1 MRLSPSTC
9 SRRHRFAALL
19 GLLLL
24 VGCQQVPPA
33 ADEGPHEPWGNF
45 QPLVAMDEGPT
56 YHLLAGYDPVWL
68 QYVKQGVERSRAYW
82 GTYGPTHVWV
92 LGQEDGDEISEEARR
107 AFLEEYCAW
116 RTQDSTRTMEECREH
131 MQDRFFGV
139 LDRGD
144 SEAYLSG
151 VTDTDPHK
159 AELIFINIHKWG
171 FAAEA
176 LPDAVLRGIHEYTHV
191 FQLSVGKLPTW
202 VLEGGAV
209 FAEAWLPQLDG
220 RRDSQRVMQQVM
232 RSARSVKDPDLSIAD
247 MEEIESAPE
256 EVAEY
261 YRELAYDAGAWAMV
275 FMVSESPTQSVA
287 TLRDDFYPLARKIG
301 WEAAL
306 CRYVGMQSKAEFYD
320 AFAAFL
326 NLSLQEQLQVL
337 AQLEP

>member
-1 MRLSPSTC
+1 MKLSSSTHC
-9 SRRHRFAALL
+9 RRGRFVALV
-19 GLLLL
+19 GLLLWT
-24 VGCQQVPPA
+24 GCQQVAPA
-33 ADEGPHEPWGNF
+33 TDEGPHEHWGNF

-68 QYVKQGVERSRAYW
+68 QHVKEGVERSRAYW
-82 GTYGPTHVWV
+82 GTYGPVHVWV
-92 LGQEDGDEISEEARR
+92 LGQEDGDEITDEAKR
-107 AFLEEYCAW
+107 AFLDEYCAW
-116 RTQDSTRTMEECREH
+116 RIQDSARTMEECREH
-131 MQDRFFGV
+131 MRERFFGV
-139 LDRGD
+139 LERGE

-151 VTDTDPHK
+151 VTDTNPHK
-159 AELIFINIHKWG
+159 AELIFINVHKWNFEG
-171 FAAEA
+171 DAI
-176 LPDAVLRGIHEYTHV
+176 PDPVLRGIHEYTHV

-220 RRDSQRVMQQVM
+220 RRDSQRAMRHVM
-232 RSARSVKDPDLSIAD
+232 RSARSVKDPNLSIAD
-247 MEEIESAPE
+247 MEDIESASE
-256 EVAEY
+256 EVAAY

-287 TLRDDFYPLARKIG
+287 TLRDEFYPLARKIG

-306 CRYVGMQSKAEFYD
+306 CRYVGMQSKAEFYG

-326 NLSLQEQLQVL
+326 NRPLQEQLQLL